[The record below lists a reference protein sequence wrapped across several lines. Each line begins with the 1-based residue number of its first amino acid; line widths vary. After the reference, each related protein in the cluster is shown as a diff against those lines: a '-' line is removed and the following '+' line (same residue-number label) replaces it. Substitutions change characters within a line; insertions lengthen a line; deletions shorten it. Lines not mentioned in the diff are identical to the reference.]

1 MYYCGIDIGKY
12 HHEGSVI
19 DESGKALLDS
29 LSFKNTREGCAKLL
43 ALFERLNITKEELLL
58 GPV

>member
-1 MYYCGIDIGKY
+1 MRELCLNMKKGGLTMYYCGIDIGKY

-29 LSFKNTREGCAKLL
+29 LSFR
-43 ALFERLNITKEELLL
+43 
-58 GPV
+58 VH